1 MTRIGRAR
9 FSLATCF
16 ALLLAASA
24 HSQAAPSAFN
34 NRMAGQAATGPYVD
48 SSAYLR
54 SDAHIDAWYGM
65 TWALKRNFDQ
75 ICGDTFCE
83 GEYSNIESLRYR
95 CSVHQVSGRIGSCVW
110 VLAASNEEVEPA
122 TGKIGV
128 QEGFWHCR
136 TPLVRHT
143 TIEELL
149 TALAGDQPLYAA
161 LPGSDRSIFDGLID
175 CL

>member
-1 MTRIGRAR
+1 MFKNERVR
-9 FSLATCF
+9 FSLAACL

-24 HSQAAPSAFN
+24 HASPAKAAPSD
-34 NRMAGQAATGPYVD
+34 ATRSNTVSGPFVD
-48 SSAYLR
+48 TSAYLQ

-110 VLAASNEEVEPA
+110 VFAASNEEVEPA
-122 TGKIGV
+122 TGKIAV

-136 TPLVRHT
+136 TPLPAHT

-149 TALAGDQPLYAA
+149 TALAGEQPLYAL